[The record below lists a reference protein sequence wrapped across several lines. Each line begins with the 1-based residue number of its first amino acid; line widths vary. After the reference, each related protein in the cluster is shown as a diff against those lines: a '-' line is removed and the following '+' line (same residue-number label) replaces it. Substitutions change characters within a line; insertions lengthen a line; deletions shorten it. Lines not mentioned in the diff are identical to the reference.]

1 MSHPQSNASLSSFKR
16 ALDTAASASWLVT
29 LLIAFLVTPVNAAV
43 YNVAQ
48 TFDLIDNAND
58 GDPFDYGYH
67 FSGNQPAQNDN
78 YILENLHQGF
88 RPYGHIG
95 GGNPGSEAWLSLD
108 PPYGF
113 GFPYTGVLSVPPS
126 QMFFPET
133 SPLEG
138 GGGGAGG
145 PQMDW
150 PSAEGDMPDYPYGVI
165 GGHNPN
171 CAACTGW
178 AAIRWTAPEA
188 GPVDLVAKI
197 WQSGTYPEV
206 SHGGANNPPF
216 GGNTRPQQ
224 MSVQRSSSSAANS
237 DDYTL
242 LHRSAMVP
250 RHGWT
255 NTNGT
260 PHYTAE
266 FAESP
271 GDPATFLTNGDE
283 RDAALA
289 SSLRPNTIRLTNLQL
304 NAGDSLDVS
313 LAGYFGDNNSGFHVY
328 DVQVFTGEDRAAT
341 QSWDLARDYSAHGD
355 SATGIG
361 PDEVWSYGKMA
372 GGNFAAYDKIM
383 WGQVGDDDF
392 LPRENHGHGTNGPG
406 WFDSSAEEPETGL
419 VTPSLIKD
427 YDGRNITRSA
437 ASDGWD
443 SSTDVH
449 LGDWGGGKVSLHTPA
464 SDEKTTA
471 IRWTAPEAMTVDV
484 DGSLWPTFLDAHN
497 GGGSRGHEFELVKNG
512 STSLASGSIDSLS
525 FDCNSGVNSTCGT
538 PLDLDG
544 ISVGQG
550 DTLDLLIR
558 PQNGNTETF
567 ITTDFTVTRAAA
579 PAGATGDYNDDGI
592 VDAAD
597 YTVYKDAEGTSVV
610 LANDMVGGTIG
621 AAHYAQWASN
631 FGQSLSGSSSSAVP
645 EPTSLVLLAAS
656 LAGLFTFGRQ
666 RFGR

>member
-1 MSHPQSNASLSSFKR
+1 MPYSQRTSSL
-16 ALDTAASASWLVT
+16 T
-29 LLIAFLVTPVNAAV
+29 LLKGIVLTATSTSLLLAMLAVPVTGAV

-48 TFDLIDNAND
+48 TFDLVDNAND

-78 YILENLHQGF
+78 YILDNLHQGF
-88 RPYGHIG
+88 RPYGQIG
-95 GGNPGSEAWLSLD
+95 GGNPGSQSWLSTD

-113 GFPYTGVLSVPPS
+113 GLPYTGGLRVPPA

-138 GGGGAGG
+138 AGG

-150 PSAEGDMPDYPYGVI
+150 PSAAGDMPDYPYGVI

-178 AAIRWTAPEA
+178 QAIRWTAPEA

-197 WQSGTYPEV
+197 WQTGTYPEV
-206 SHGGANNPPF
+206 SHGGANNPAF

-224 MSVQRSSSSAANS
+224 MSVQRSSSSATNS
-237 DDYTL
+237 DDYTF

-255 NTNGT
+255 NTSGT

-266 FAESP
+266 FAETP

-283 RDAALA
+283 REASLA
-289 SSLRPNTIRLTNLQL
+289 SSLRPNVIRLTNLQL
-304 NAGDSLDVS
+304 DAGDSLDVS
-313 LAGYFGDNNSGFHVY
+313 IAGYFGDNNSGYHVY

-341 QSWDLARDYSAHGD
+341 QSWDLARDYSVHGD
-355 SATGIG
+355 SATGLG
-361 PDEVWSYGKMA
+361 PDEAWSYGKMA

-383 WGQVGDDDF
+383 WGQVGDDGS
-392 LPRENHGHGTNGPG
+392 LPRENHGHGSNGPG
-406 WFDSSAEEPETGL
+406 WFDSSAEEPEEGL

-427 YDGRNITRSA
+427 YDGRNITRNA
-437 ASDGWD
+437 VTDGWD

-484 DGSLWPTFLDAHN
+484 DGSLWPTFLDQFN
-497 GGGSRGHEFELVKNG
+497 GGGPRRHEFELVKNG
-512 STSLASGSIDSLS
+512 STSLASGSIDALS
-525 FDCNSGVNSTCGT
+525 FDCNSGVNSTCGA
-538 PLDLDG
+538 PLDVDG

-558 PQNGNTETF
+558 PQGGQTETF

-579 PAGATGDYNDDGI
+579 PAGVTGDYNDDGT

-597 YTVYKDAEGTSVV
+597 YTVWQDNGGDQVDYLLWKTNFEA
-610 LANDMVGGTIG
+610 LAT
-621 AAHYAQWASN
+621 
-631 FGQSLSGSSSSAVP
+631 GSESTAAVP
-645 EPTSLVLLAAS
+645 EPTTLLLAL
-656 LAGLFTFGRQ
+656 LALVAAPLRVRCG
-666 RFGR
+666 